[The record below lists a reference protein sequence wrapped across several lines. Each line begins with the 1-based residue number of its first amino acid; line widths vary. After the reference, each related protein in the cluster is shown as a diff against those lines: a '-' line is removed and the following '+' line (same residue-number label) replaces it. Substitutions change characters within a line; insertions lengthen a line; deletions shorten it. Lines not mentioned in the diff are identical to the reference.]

1 MKKMLQKIFSILLAA
16 CFVLSVVPAPAAAA
30 GNDVT
35 NGEYNAEGV
44 WAPSNPS
51 SKSYT
56 VDGAEVTLSK
66 TATAIGNNEF
76 RIDLQVKTSTTTS
89 TFTAGDAVVLVM
101 DVSGSMAYCADCGN
115 ENRHESDCPR
125 NEPYEDW
132 WGREQNSEV
141 EEDDSRMVAA
151 QNAAASFLAA
161 YAGTDAS
168 ASRMLAIVSF
178 QSSAKTRLDWVNVA
192 GGAGK
197 NSYDQARNTIYS
209 LSADGGTNLDD
220 GLSHA
225 LTLLNKDT
233 VKNAASKNVIALTD
247 GAPTKSQ
254 HYGNGTS
261 GSADINRET
270 ATQAANVRGTGA
282 TLHTVCFGVA
292 NESTYWGGITVG
304 EFLRE
309 SVATSGK
316 AHNADN
322 TAELNQAFAAITESI
337 TSGLSG
343 SGLTVTDPMAPMIS
357 VTGGTGEHFSS
368 PDNKT
373 FTWKLTTDDV
383 TENGNVTTY
392 VYKYSYTVKLDVQDP
407 DFKEGEFYPTNE
419 RTYLNVDDDTKL
431 EFPVPGVQG
440 VLPRTSVTVTKAWSD
455 ADNQDDL
462 RPESVTVQLTK
473 DGTPIG
479 EKVVLNDSNGWT
491 KTWTDQIAMSGG
503 VTHVYSVIE
512 EDIKDEEGNV
522 VYTPSVTTKDN
533 QYDLILTNTHA
544 PEKTS
549 VKVTK
554 NWDDNENQDG
564 KRPASIQVQLY
575 ADGTIKGEPVTLNEA
590 NGWSYTWTELDK
602 NKAGVAIN
610 YTVGEVG
617 LPEGYTGGTPIG
629 SIAEGFTIT
638 NSYTPETTK
647 VEGSKTWDDDNNR
660 DQVRPESITINL
672 LADKKEIKEVKVTP
686 DEAGNWTWSF
696 TGLPKYRDGG
706 VEIVY
711 EITEDKVDGY
721 DTIVNGYNVTNTHE
735 IEKTSVTVTKI
746 WDDNN
751 NQDGKREDILIQ
763 LYADGE
769 ECGAPITLSAKDNE
783 LIYTWKELPK
793 FNQGVAIEYTVK
805 ELTAIED
812 YDKPIYGGSDG
823 ELTITNKHTPET
835 ITISGTKTWKD
846 ADDQD
851 GIRPD
856 EIQLKLLAD
865 GAEIASVTVKAS
877 DDWKY
882 SISNLPKYAAG
893 EEIEYTVE
901 EVTVNGYD
909 TKVDGYDITNTHTPA
924 TTKVTVVKN
933 WDDESNLEGFRP
945 ENITIQLNANDVPV
959 GESVTFSGEGDTWTY
974 EFVDLPKYADQGK
987 EIIYTVTEKEDS
999 NYKSSISEIENGTI
1013 TITNS
1018 REVELIDISVTKEW
1032 EDDSDR
1038 DGLRPD
1044 DIKLTLLAN
1053 GVAVQEDVSVT
1064 GEGNTW
1070 TYTFSELPKYAN
1082 GEEIVYSVTEDAVA
1096 EYETEISEI
1105 KDGKITITNTHDP
1118 KLIDVSV
1125 TKVWDDA
1132 DNQDGK
1138 RPSNVEVVLYS
1149 NGEPTKYSHK
1159 LSGKYETDFYTFKD
1173 LYAFEGGEPVVYTV
1187 VEKEV
1192 PAGYESNTTG
1202 SMTDGF
1208 TITNTHVPEMIDEI
1222 KVTKV
1227 WIDAEDQD
1235 GKRPASI
1242 TINLLA
1248 DKEKVADIVLNDEN
1262 GWSGSFNELPMY
1274 KDSKEIKYSVEE
1286 VKVDGYKSKISGSV
1300 EEGFTVTNTHEV
1312 EKIDEIEVTKVWDD
1326 ADDQDGIRPE
1336 KITVNLLANGKIV
1349 ASAELK
1355 ATLRTIFTGDW
1366 TATFKDLDKYENGEE
1381 IVYTITENAV
1391 SGYET
1396 KITGSVENGF
1406 TVTNTHEPEMTKLDV
1421 QKFWKDDN
1429 NKEKTRAD
1437 SVKITLYANGKSTG
1451 KTVTL
1456 NEKNQWFDSFENLPK
1471 YDNGKE
1477 IKYTVKEASLAL
1489 YKASYSYNGT
1499 KAVVTNTLSEVP
1511 NTGDTSNVGLYLGL
1525 MGVCAVAAVA
1535 LILLNK
1541 KKRNA

>member
-35 NGEYNAEGV
+35 NGEYNTDGD
-44 WAPSNPS
+44 WTPSNSS

-66 TATAIGNNEF
+66 TATAIGENEF

-89 TFTAGDAVVLVM
+89 TFTAANAVVLVM

-151 QNAAASFLAA
+151 KNAAASFLAA

-178 QSSAKTRLDWVNVA
+178 QSRATTRLDWVNVA
-192 GGAGK
+192 GKDG
-197 NSYDQARNTIYS
+197 YDQAYNTIYS

-220 GLSHA
+220 GLYHA
-225 LTLLNKDT
+225 LSLLNKDGI
-233 VKNAASKNVIALTD
+233 KNAASKNVIALTD
-247 GAPTKSQ
+247 GAPTRSRSE
-254 HYGNGTS
+254 GDGTR
-261 GSADINRET
+261 GSAIINAHT
-270 ATQAANVRGTGA
+270 AAQAANVRGTGA

-292 NESTYWGGITVG
+292 NDYTYNGGPKVG
-304 EFLRE
+304 AFLRD
-309 SVATSGK
+309 SVASSSN
-316 AHNADN
+316 NAYNANN
-322 TAELNQAFAAITESI
+322 TAELNQAFTAITQSI
-337 TSGLSG
+337 VSGLSG

-368 PDNKT
+368 DGGNT

-392 VYKYSYTVKLDVQDP
+392 VYNYSYTVKLDVQTPGFDEN
-407 DFKEGEFYPTNE
+407 KFYPTNE

-431 EFPVPGVQG
+431 EFPVPGVKG
-440 VLPRTSVTVTKAWSD
+440 VLPRTSVTVTKTWND
-455 ADNQDDL
+455 ADNQDGL

-491 KTWTDQIAMSGG
+491 KTWTDLIEMSGG
-503 VTHVYSVIE
+503 KPHVYSVIE

-522 VYTPSVTTKDN
+522 VYTPSVTTKDS
-533 QYDLILTNTHA
+533 QYNLILTNTHA

-575 ADGTIKGEPVTLNEA
+575 ADGVKEGEPVTLNADNE
-590 NGWSYTWTELDK
+590 WTYTWTVPV
-602 NKAGVAIN
+602 NKVDAVKQAVT
-610 YTVGEVG
+610 YTVDEVKV
-617 LPEGYTGGTPIG
+617 PDGYGKIITG
-629 SIAEGFTIT
+629 SVAEGFTIT
-638 NSYTPETTK
+638 NSYTPETTE
-647 VEGSKTWDDDNNR
+647 VSGSKEWVDDNDR
-660 DQVRPESITINL
+660 DQVRPDSITINL
-672 LADKKEIKEVKVTP
+672 WAGDEKIDSKTVYEADGWK
-686 DEAGNWTWSF
+686 WSF
-696 TGLPKYRDGG
+696 TNLPKYENG
-706 VEIVY
+706 EKIVY
-711 EITEDKVDGY
+711 TITEEAVEGYTATVDGFNVTNTHTPATVTINGEKTWDDADNQDGKRPASITIHLMKGEEVV
-721 DTIVNGYNVTNTHE
+721 DTKTVRAADGWKWSFTALKNENGEAIQYTIAEDAVSDYTSKVNGYNVTNT
-735 IEKTSVTVTKI
+735 
-746 WDDNN
+746 
-751 NQDGKREDILIQ
+751 
-763 LYADGE
+763 
-769 ECGAPITLSAKDNE
+769 
-783 LIYTWKELPK
+783 
-793 FNQGVAIEYTVK
+793 
-805 ELTAIED
+805 
-812 YDKPIYGGSDG
+812 
-823 ELTITNKHTPET
+823 HTPET
-835 ITISGTKTWKD
+835 ITISGTKTWDD
-846 ADDQD
+846 ANDQD
-851 GIRPD
+851 GIRPKT
-856 EIQLKLLAD
+856 ITVRLLAD
-865 GAEIASVTVKAS
+865 GKEVSVASVSANDK
-877 DDWKY
+877 
-882 SISNLPKYAAG
+882 G
-893 EEIEYTVE
+893 EWFYEFTNMPVYKDGQKITYTITEDAVADYTTN
-901 EVTVNGYD
+901 VSGF
-909 TKVDGYDITNTHTPA
+909 DIINTHTPA
-924 TTKVTVVKN
+924 TTKVEGSKTWNDAENQDGKRPESITINLLADGTKIDSVKVTEADGWKWSFTDLPMYKDGGTEIKYTITEDDVKVKGYSASVDGYN
-933 WDDESNLEGFRP
+933 VTNSYTPEVIDIEVEKVWDDNQNQDGKRPASVFIDLVVGRNVIDTIELSAATDWKGTFEDLDKYADGEEIEYTVAEETVKEYEKPVIDGSIEKGFTITNKHTPEKTSVSGTKTWVDGDDRDGFRP
-945 ENITIQLNANDVPV
+945 DEITIILM
-959 GESVTFSGEGDTWTY
+959 
-974 EFVDLPKYADQGK
+974 
-987 EIIYTVTEKEDS
+987 
-999 NYKSSISEIENGTI
+999 
-1013 TITNS
+1013 
-1018 REVELIDISVTKEW
+1018 
-1032 EDDSDR
+1032 
-1038 DGLRPD
+1038 
-1044 DIKLTLLAN
+1044 AN
-1053 GVAVQEDVSVT
+1053 GKKVNEQTVT

-1070 TYTFSELPKYAN
+1070 TYEFKELDMYKD
-1082 GEEIVYSVTEDAVA
+1082 GQKIVYTVEEDQVKQ
-1096 EYETEISEI
+1096 YTTSYNGF
-1105 KDGKITITNTHDP
+1105 DITNTHEVV
-1118 KLIDVSV
+1118 DVTVNV

-1132 DNQDGK
+1132 NNQDGK
-1138 RPSNVEVVLYS
+1138 RP
-1149 NGEPTKYSHK
+1149 T
-1159 LSGKYETDFYTFKD
+1159 
-1173 LYAFEGGEPVVYTV
+1173 
-1187 VEKEV
+1187 
-1192 PAGYESNTTG
+1192 
-1202 SMTDGF
+1202 
-1208 TITNTHVPEMIDEI
+1208 
-1222 KVTKV
+1222 
-1227 WIDAEDQD
+1227 
-1235 GKRPASI
+1235 SI

-1248 DKEKVADIVLNDEN
+1248 DKEKVDEIVLSDEN
-1262 GWSGSFNELPMY
+1262 GWSGSFYELPMY
-1274 KDSKEIKYSVEE
+1274 KDGKKIEYKVEE
-1286 VKVDGYKSKISGSV
+1286 VEVEDYESKITGSV

-1312 EKIDEIEVTKVWDD
+1312 EKIDEIKVTKVWDD

-1336 KITVNLLANGKIV
+1336 KITVNLLANGEIV

-1366 TATFKDLDKYENGEE
+1366 TATFTDLDKYENGEE
-1381 IVYTITENAV
+1381 IEYTITENAV

-1421 QKFWKDDN
+1421 QKFWDDEN
-1429 NKEKTRAD
+1429 DKHETRAEK
-1437 SVKITLYANGKSTG
+1437 VKITLYANGKSTG

-1477 IKYTVKEASLAL
+1477 IKYTVKEASLDL